1 MAHQELYLS
10 WLKDAYALER
20 SLEQVLEHRVK
31 DLKDQPQLQTR
42 VQQHLEETRR
52 HAELVKGCIERHG
65 ESVSAIKSGLA
76 TISGMLQGTS
86 TGMAKDELIKNCLTD
101 YAAEHFEIASYT
113 SLVAAA
119 EELGDSETAQVCRTI
134 LRDEQSMADW
144 LAQQIPVATRQVL
157 QMQAREHGA

>member
-31 DLKDQPQLQTR
+31 DLKDQPQMRAR

-52 HAELVKGCIERHG
+52 HAELVKSCIERHG
-65 ESVSAIKSGLA
+65 ESVSMIKSGLA
-76 TISGMLQGTS
+76 KISGMLQGTS
-86 TGMAKDELIKNCLTD
+86 TGMAKDEMIKNGLTD

-119 EELGDSETAQVCRTI
+119 EELGDTETAQVCRTI
-134 LRDEQSMADW
+134 LRDEESMAEW